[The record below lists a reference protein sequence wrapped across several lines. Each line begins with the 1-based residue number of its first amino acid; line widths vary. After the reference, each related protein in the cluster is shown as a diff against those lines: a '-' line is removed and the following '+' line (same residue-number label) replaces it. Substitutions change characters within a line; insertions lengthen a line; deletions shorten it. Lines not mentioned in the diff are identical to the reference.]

1 VAARCCIPNLA
12 PLAVSKRKR
21 AVDALQRSES
31 ARTLIDALPD
41 AVMVHRD
48 ERLVYVNRRL
58 LDQLGYPSPELI
70 LGRSLRDF
78 IHPDDWDKVH
88 HRIERMQ
95 FTEVPI
101 PVAEERF
108 LCQNGEVIT
117 LEVAKV
123 PVIFD
128 GEAAVV
134 AIGRDISERKQAEQ
148 RFRTAVESA
157 PSGMVMSHENG
168 EIVLV
173 NRAIETMF
181 GYTAHELVGQPIE
194 ILVPM
199 RVRPVH
205 PKLRAGF
212 FAAPGVRA
220 MGAGRELYGRRK
232 DGSEIPVEIGLN
244 PIQTPEGIFVLCSV
258 VDVSERKRAESA
270 LALTDRMVAVGTLAA
285 GVAHGINN
293 PLAYVK
299 GNLLFAQ
306 AEIGDLLNTERA
318 VQLGPATLGR
328 LAEVQRALGEAEEGA
343 NRVRD
348 LVTDLL
354 TFSRNRGEP
363 LGTEN
368 LTAVLESVLQM
379 TANDIRHRARL
390 AKSYR
395 AVPAVVGEAS
405 RLAHVFTNLIV
416 NAAQS
421 IPEGDAERNE
431 IRVATWTDP
440 EGWAVV
446 EIHDTGCG
454 ISPDLH
460 ARIFEPFFTTKPIGS
475 GTGLGLP
482 IAHGIVSALGGGIDF
497 ESELGKGT
505 AFRVRL
511 PAWHGNDGVSPAKTR
526 GRAGRMR
533 LLVVDDD
540 TLVLRAI
547 SRQLEREHEVLAAS
561 SGQECL
567 AMPRHGERFDAILCD
582 LMMPVMTGIQL
593 HDAMTQEFPRDAE
606 RIVFVTGGAFTE
618 QAREFLERV
627 PNPRLAKPIEAGALR
642 TALAALALTW

>member
-1 VAARCCIPNLA
+1 MPRGACFGVPLVAHRRREERRHEGQGNHARVLTRRCFPDLVPLDVSSDERA
-12 PLAVSKRKR
+12 PEAVR
-21 AVDALQRSES
+21 RSES
-31 ARTLIDALPD
+31 ARVLIDAFPD

-58 LDQLGYPSPELI
+58 LDQLGYSSPELI

-78 IHPDDWDKVH
+78 IYPDDWEKVL
-88 HRIERMQ
+88 RRLERMR
-95 FTEVPI
+95 FSRTPL
-101 PVAEERF
+101 PVSEERF
-108 LCQNGEVIT
+108 LCRNGEVVT
-117 LEVAKV
+117 LEVAEV

-128 GEAAVV
+128 GGAAVV
-134 AIGRDISERKQAEQ
+134 AIGRDPSERRHAEQ

-157 PSGMVMSHENG
+157 PSGMVMCDGNG

-173 NRAIETMF
+173 NRAIEAMF

-199 RVRPVH
+199 RVHSLH

-212 FAAPGVRA
+212 FDAPSVRA
-220 MGAGRELYGRRK
+220 MGAGRDLHGRHK

-244 PIQTPEGIFVLCSV
+244 PIETSEGKFVLCSV

-270 LALTDRMVAVGTLAA
+270 LALADRMTAVGTLAA

-293 PLAYVK
+293 PLTYVK

-306 AEIGDLLNTERA
+306 AEIGEVLNTERA
-318 VQLGPATLGR
+318 ALLGPATLER
-328 LAEVQRALGEAEEGA
+328 LAEVRRALNEADEGA

-354 TFSRNRGEP
+354 TFSQHRDEPRG
-363 LGTEN
+363 TAQ
-368 LTAVLESVLQM
+368 LTAVLDSVLQM
-379 TANDIRHRARL
+379 AANEIRHRARL
-390 AKSYR
+390 VKSYE
-395 AVPAVVGEAS
+395 AVPSVVGEAS
-405 RLAHVFTNLIV
+405 RLAHVFTNLII

-431 IRVATWTDP
+431 IRVATWTDS
-440 EGWAVV
+440 EGSAVV
-446 EIHDTGCG
+446 EIRDTGCG
-454 ISPDLH
+454 IAPDLH

-497 ESELGKGT
+497 ESELRKGT

-511 PAWHGNDGVSPAKTR
+511 PAWN
-526 GRAGRMR
+526 
-533 LLVVDDD
+533 
-540 TLVLRAI
+540 
-547 SRQLEREHEVLAAS
+547 
-561 SGQECL
+561 
-567 AMPRHGERFDAILCD
+567 
-582 LMMPVMTGIQL
+582 
-593 HDAMTQEFPRDAE
+593 
-606 RIVFVTGGAFTE
+606 
-618 QAREFLERV
+618 
-627 PNPRLAKPIEAGALR
+627 
-642 TALAALALTW
+642 